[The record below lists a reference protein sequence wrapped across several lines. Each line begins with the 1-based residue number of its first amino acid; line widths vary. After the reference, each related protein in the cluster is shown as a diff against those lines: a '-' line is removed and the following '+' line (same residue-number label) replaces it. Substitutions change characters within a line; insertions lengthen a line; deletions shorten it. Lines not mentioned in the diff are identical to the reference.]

1 MEIQMSE
8 LTAQQIIELHD
19 NIIERTGGTKG
30 VLNIGSIDHLI
41 YRLSREKDAFRK
53 ASIVLEKIITTHP
66 FFDGN
71 KRTGFQVADLIL
83 GDNGYYIAASK
94 QEILHALLKIAK
106 YQCNIK
112 KIEEWIKRKAEKS
125 HFG

>member
-1 MEIQMSE
+1 MSE

-41 YRLSREKDAFRK
+41 YRLSREKDPFRK
-53 ASIVLEKIITTHP
+53 ASITLEKIITTHP

-83 GDNGYYIAASK
+83 GGHNAPRFKKRGMT
-94 QEILHALLKIAK
+94 LLNHA
-106 YQCNIK
+106 
-112 KIEEWIKRKAEKS
+112 
-125 HFG
+125 

>member
-1 MEIQMSE
+1 MSE
-8 LTAQQIIELHD
+8 LTVQQITELHD

-30 VLNIGSIDHLI
+30 VLNIGTIDHLI

-53 ASIVLEKIITTHP
+53 ASIALEQIITNHP

-83 GDNGYYIAASK
+83 RENGYYIATSK

-112 KIEEWIKRKAEKS
+112 NIEQWIKRKAGKS